1 MEVVAPD
8 VARMGVAAIE
18 ILAVVGH
25 VAQVVVRVGNLGDV
39 EFLDEVAFG
48 VVFVEHRKHG
58 CRLAP
63 CGGVDVLTVEGHGVL
78 AAGGAGEGGH
88 EVPHVAGVLFLSLH
102 GPWRNYGQKE
112 QK

>member
-1 MEVVAPD
+1 
-8 VARMGVAAIE
+8 MGVAAIE

-25 VAQVVVRVGNLGDV
+25 VAQVVVRVADA
-39 EFLDEVAFG
+39 FDIKFFDEVAFG

-63 CGGVDVLTVEGHGVL
+63 CGGVDVFTVEGHGVL
-78 AAGGAGEGGH
+78 AAGGAGERGH
-88 EVPHVAGVLFLSLH
+88 EVPHVAGVLFLSLQ

-112 QK
+112 K